1 MSIVMSGGGTGGH
14 LAIVRAVKEEL
25 KDSGVEL
32 VYIGSSRGQ
41 DKQWFEDDTDF
52 DSRYFLDSKGVVN
65 QKGFGKVA
73 SLWTMAKSVLKAR
86 KLLKEHKAKVV
97 LSVGGFSAAPTAF
110 AALSLGIPLVIHE
123 QNASMGSLNKLLKP
137 YAKEFISSYD
147 DSSTQA
153 PYPIKDVYFKSAR
166 VRGEVKTIIF
176 LGGSQGAKAINE
188 LALSLAP
195 TLKQKGIS
203 IIHQAGE
210 RNIQDVQKA
219 YDDIGVE
226 AEVFGFSTKL
236 PEYIAKADFAIAR
249 AGASTLWELSAN
261 GLPTLYIPYPYAASD
276 HQYYNAKFLVDKN
289 LAWLMRESDIDIAK
303 IEEIISSSMSD
314 ISEKLKDIIDD
325 NGAKEISNL
334 LLSLHK

>member
-1 MSIVMSGGGTGGH
+1 MSGGGTGGH